1 MGKRKFFGLLLMIV
15 AILSMVTM
23 SCKKSTEE
31 ADEEADTYEITIVN
45 NSSST
50 FAVYI
55 DDVYEGDLKKKQY
68 GKYEVSVDGV
78 HTARVLQKNGYIL
91 YPTEKTTTFVYGG
104 ADMWTFSN

>member
-23 SCKKSTEE
+23 SCKKSTD
-31 ADEEADTYEITIVN
+31 DEDADTYEITIVN

-55 DDVYEGDLKKKQY
+55 DDIYEGDLKKKKY

-78 HTARVLQKNGYIL
+78 HTARVLQKNGYVL
-91 YPTEKTTTFVYGG
+91 YPTEKKNTFVYGG

>member
-15 AILSMVTM
+15 AILSMVTI

-31 ADEEADTYEITIVN
+31 ADADTYEITIVN

-55 DDVYEGDLKKKQY
+55 DDIYEGDLKKNQY

-91 YPTEKTTTFVYGG
+91 YPTEKSTTFVYGG